1 MTAIHFAA
9 SEDRNRR
16 VSQSLGFAVGACLAA
31 GVALCLVL
39 GATPGPQEQFN
50 RLEATI
56 NPNTADVAS
65 LVRLPGVGLARA
77 RAIVVFRERFR
88 RETGDTVAFHSP
100 GDLQRIRGI
109 GPKTVEGMVRWL
121 QFE

>member
-1 MTAIHFAA
+1 MTLSHSAA
-9 SEDRNRR
+9 SEDRDRR
-16 VSQSLGFAVGACLAA
+16 ASQSLGLAVGACLAA
-31 GVALCLVL
+31 GIALCLVL
-39 GATPGPQEQFN
+39 GASPRAQEPLN

-56 NPNTADVAS
+56 NPNTACVAS

-88 RETGDTVAFHSP
+88 RETGQTVAFHSP